1 MFHVLTLT
9 YVQPLDVVDQSRPA
23 HLEWIEGEVAAG
35 RLILAG
41 RREDQTGGVL
51 ITGDISTEDAE
62 NLIASDPYQLAGV
75 VSYERVGFN
84 AGYRTPGL

>member
-84 AGYRTPGL
+84 AGYRAPGL